1 MPSSRS
7 LGPIVIARSTTRFA
21 LIAALLL
28 MGGSAQGQD
37 LQSSIDKLRS
47 SDDFRVRV
55 QAALELGKSKNAEV
69 RVPLEHALDDRKPAV
84 RAAAA
89 AALKVLSDKR
99 ALGALKRHQSDPSE
113 AVRAQIRASMEAL
126 SESSAPESSP
136 APAPQSG
143 PARLL
148 VKLGAIRNGTAVK
161 SGALVGK
168 IERASR
174 EKLGRLPGVRVV
186 AESEDVN
193 SAAKKKRLPAVMV
206 TGRLARLNAS
216 REGEEIVYS
225 ASVDYVVAR
234 MPEQSIVSTMSGSAS
249 AKASTVEARDERR
262 MAELRSLVLE
272 AAIDSAMK
280 RAAIALE
287 AEMK

>member
-1 MPSSRS
+1 
-7 LGPIVIARSTTRFA
+7 VIARSPIRFV
-21 LIAALLL
+21 LIAVLLL
-28 MGGSAQGQD
+28 SGGSARGQD
-37 LQSSIDKLRS
+37 LQSSIDKLKS

-55 QAALELGKSKNAEV
+55 QAALELGKSKNSEV

-99 ALGALKRHQSDPSE
+99 ALSALKRHQTDSSE
-113 AVRAQIRASMEAL
+113 SVRAQIRASMEAL
-126 SESSAPESSP
+126 SADSAEFENSSVAP
-136 APAPQSG
+136 SG

-148 VKLGAIRNGTAVK
+148 VKLGSIRNGTAVK
-161 SGALVGK
+161 SGALVGR
-168 IERASR
+168 IERSSR

-225 ASVDYVVAR
+225 ASVDYVVHR

-249 AKASTVEARDERR
+249 AKASTLEARDERR

-280 RAAIALE
+280 RAAVALE
-287 AEMK
+287 AEMR